1 MHKSYGLAAFALVVV
16 VLGLVF
22 FSVADDAHQP
32 GTANTSQTQPD
43 RADPSAGS
51 SSTR

>member
-1 MHKSYGLAAFALVVV
+1 MSKTYGLAAFAPMAVILA
-16 VLGLVF
+16 LVF
-22 FSVADDAHQP
+22 FSVADDAHMP
-32 GTANTSQTQPD
+32 GTSTTSQTQPD